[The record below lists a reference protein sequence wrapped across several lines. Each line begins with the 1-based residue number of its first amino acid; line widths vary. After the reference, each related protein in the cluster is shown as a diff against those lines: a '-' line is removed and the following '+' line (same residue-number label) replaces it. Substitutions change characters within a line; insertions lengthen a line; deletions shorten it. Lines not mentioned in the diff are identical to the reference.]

1 MVTITKKMK
10 EKILSIYEKIKKTL
24 APYKKNIIM
33 PLLEII
39 GIIIVCALIV
49 RFMGGHETLAQYAE
63 KNPDI
68 AYHSSVETDSF
79 SEETND
85 K

>member
-1 MVTITKKMK
+1 MK
-10 EKILSIYEKIKKTL
+10 EKILSIYKKIKKTL

-68 AYHSSVETDSF
+68 AYQSSVEENIVSDNPTD
-79 SEETND
+79 N
-85 K
+85 